1 MNELDKGTKE
11 KTRIFGTILNSN
23 NRDPVKDASITL
35 SIEGTQIAA
44 ITSDELGGYEYTAEE
59 DYTGQTLDF
68 SIQKEGFIGKDIS
81 HEIDRF
87 EIESDILMDE
97 IEIKIEGKICDE
109 TDSPLD
115 NASIS
120 FSIGGS
126 TIDLVSDKDGSF
138 SFTVGQQFLN
148 QSIGYEVNKEGFKIT
163 SGKLKLLE
171 NLKCINISKSIP
183 PIVPD
188 KSKWIKNAVVGIG
201 LICLTVLVIYLFGLA
216 GGPELS
222 IDPDAIDF
230 DFEPGTGAQ
239 TFSIRNNGDGTLE
252 WNVYSDRDWIIISA
266 DSGTD
271 SGTVSVIVN
280 SADMDPGRY
289 TGRITVESNGGTET
303 GTISLYIPPEIE
315 EPTDEPTLGALRI
328 HYFRA
333 NPEHMDLEGETKL
346 SWEISGATSATID
359 GVGPVEV
366 SKGSIDRWVE
376 QTTTFILRATNEAG
390 ISDVRTVTVTVEVQI
405 PELSINPDPLDLN
418 YGTIDEGDTD
428 SKTFSISNTGSGTLE
443 WSISTE
449 QPWITVSPTSGTN
462 SGEVIVTVNTAGLG
476 PGNSGGIITIESNGG
491 ELKQGDIYLTV
502 SSEQPT
508 VGSIDVSSSPSG
520 ASIYFDGSYQNITPM
535 TIQSIEVGS
544 YTITLEYTGYQD
556 WSQTIY
562 VVAGETTSVTASLT
576 PYEHSI
582 SNIQLDPHPPKTLLL
597 TSQVEVTFDYA
608 ITETGGVRIF
618 VRPFT
623 NGSLTPHYVASRS
636 PLYPTGQG
644 KGEGYFSITSKEVT
658 VDQLRFQ
665 MISADQSRVLYEYFI
680 PVNYSFYSSK

>member
-280 SADMDPGRY
+280 SADMDPGRH

-303 GTISLYIPPEIE
+303 GIISLNIPPKPESTG
-315 EPTDEPTLGALRI
+315 EPTAEPTREPTAEPTLETPKI
-328 HYFRA
+328 HNFIA
-333 NPEHMDLEGETKL
+333 NPEHINGPKGETTL
-346 SWEISGATSATID
+346 SWEVSDATSVTID
-359 GVGPVEV
+359 GIPVEV

-390 ISDVRTVTVTVEVQI
+390 ISEVRDITVYVIGETVDSPVIHHFIADPESISSGEKSTLRWDVSGVEIVTIDNGIGEMSGTGNIDVFLDETTVFILTAENDAGKDTEPVTVEVLE
-405 PELSINPDPLDLN
+405 PKMWVDPSPLSLN
-418 YGTIDEGDTD
+418 FKIGIKYVKVDYT
-428 SKTFSISNTGSGTLE
+428 KTFTIR
-443 WSISTE
+443 
-449 QPWITVSPTSGTN
+449 N
-462 SGEVIVTVNTAGLG
+462 SGE
-476 PGNSGGIITIESNGG
+476 GNLHWSVKAHDMSLYNWKWINVDPKEGVLKANNRETITIEINTAELSSGNYEGRIFIDSNGG
-491 ELKQGDIYLTV
+491 TVNGDI
-502 SSEQPT
+502 S
-508 VGSIDVSSSPSG
+508 
-520 ASIYFDGSYQNITPM
+520 
-535 TIQSIEVGS
+535 
-544 YTITLEYTGYQD
+544 LELSKLQ
-556 WSQTIY
+556 
-562 VVAGETTSVTASLT
+562 
-576 PYEHSI
+576 I
-582 SNIQLDPHPPKTLLL
+582 SK
-597 TSQVEVTFDYA
+597 
-608 ITETGGVRIF
+608 
-618 VRPFT
+618 
-623 NGSLTPHYVASRS
+623 
-636 PLYPTGQG
+636 
-644 KGEGYFSITSKEVT
+644 
-658 VDQLRFQ
+658 
-665 MISADQSRVLYEYFI
+665 
-680 PVNYSFYSSK
+680 